1 MSKRVGERGAALST
15 RGDVVNSAF
24 PLEEEGGK
32 KSTNMGGGTGAMR
45 SPHVPSGPTS
55 HRGLDSIGS
64 LASIL
69 QERVRS

>member
-32 KSTNMGGGTGAMR
+32 KSTNMRGGTGAMR